1 MCDIDLNE
9 LNQLLKESGEVR
21 THPWDP
27 VQTKETERM
36 SEEKEN
42 QDPVPAELQRRAQK
56 RPKTRAF
63 PAELPGSKKLV
74 QKLTMIKLKSH
85 DSGSKYRA
93 SPKSS
98 KMVISV

>member
-1 MCDIDLNE
+1 MSDIDLNE
-9 LNQLLKESGEVR
+9 LNQLLKESGEER

-27 VQTKETERM
+27 IEGREAERK

-42 QDPVPAELQRRAQK
+42 RDPIPAECQRIAQK
-56 RPKTRAF
+56 RPKTRASV
-63 PAELPGSKKLV
+63 AELPASKKLV

-85 DSGSKYRA
+85 DSGSKFKH

-98 KMVISV
+98 KMVI